1 MLLLSYLL
9 YIKLIFLYI
18 AVLSDVLRTIP
29 QYFSSKN
36 IIQTPVI
43 LISRITIV
51 SGHMIKSFIARL
63 FIARSF
69 IAWL

>member
-18 AVLSDVLRTIP
+18 TVLSDTWTIP
-29 QYFSSKN
+29 QYFSFKN
-36 IIQTPVI
+36 VLQTPVI

-51 SGHMIKSFIARL
+51 LGHMI
-63 FIARSF
+63 
-69 IAWL
+69 